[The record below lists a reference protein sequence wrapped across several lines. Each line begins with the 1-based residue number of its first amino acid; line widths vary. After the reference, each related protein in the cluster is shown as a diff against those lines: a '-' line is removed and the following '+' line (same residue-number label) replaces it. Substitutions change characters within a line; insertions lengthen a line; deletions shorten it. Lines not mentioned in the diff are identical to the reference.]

1 MSKQNNFASVHSY
14 TVKDLIKKQ
23 PNSIWN
29 PMQHTSV
36 RRESIFFKVDKAKH
50 NNEILDANFSSN
62 AITGKVCLF
71 LVFPHL
77 NVFIKEDA
85 KSKGIILIF
94 IMSVFFTGK

>member
-62 AITGKVCLF
+62 AITGKGV
-71 LVFPHL
+71 P
-77 NVFIKEDA
+77 
-85 KSKGIILIF
+85 
-94 IMSVFFTGK
+94 FFSISSS